1 MKILGFECRK
11 IYHDKIFKKSK
22 INMQNVTN
30 MIYIALITTF
40 LMPRNRLDFFSH
52 FARINARQNKN
63 IQSHDK
69 NIESPNTALVLFA

>member
-1 MKILGFECRK
+1 
-11 IYHDKIFKKSK
+11 
-22 INMQNVTN
+22 MQNVTN
-30 MIYIALITTF
+30 IIYIALITTF

-69 NIESPNTALVLFA
+69 NIESPNTALFLFA

>member
-11 IYHDKIFKKSK
+11 IYHDKILKKSK

-40 LMPRNRLDFFSH
+40 LMPRNR
-52 FARINARQNKN
+52 
-63 IQSHDK
+63 SHDK